1 MKDRA
6 LTYLSLAVGLAA
18 LCYAAWV
25 HQHSEQMARQ
35 ALRERERQFVETFA
49 PRVQSMYEGLGV
61 TNVVGNAQT
70 LEELFGPYVDVFNRM
85 AGEPDKEEKKT
96 P

>member
-6 LTYLSLAVGLAA
+6 LTYLSLAVGIAA

-25 HQHSEQMARQ
+25 HQHSEQMAVQ
-35 ALRERERQFVETFA
+35 ALHKREREFVRSLA
-49 PRVQSMYEGLGV
+49 PKIQSAYQGLGV

-70 LEELFGPYVDVFNRM
+70 LDELFGPYVEMMDRM
-85 AGEPDKEEKKT
+85 VSGPFQEEEHKK
-96 P
+96 

>member
-1 MKDRA
+1 MRDRA
-6 LTYLSLAVGLAA
+6 LTSLSLAIGIAA
-18 LCYAAWV
+18 LGYAAWV
-25 HQHSEQMARQ
+25 HRHSAQLAQQ
-35 ALRERERQFVETFA
+35 ALRERERQFVRTFA

-85 AGEPDKEEKKT
+85 AGEPDKEEKKS

>member
-6 LTYLSLAVGLAA
+6 LTYLSLAVGIAA
-18 LCYAAWV
+18 LCYAVWI
-25 HQHSEQMARQ
+25 HQHSAQMAQQ
-35 ALRERERQFVETFA
+35 ALQERERQFVRMFA
-49 PRVQSMYEGLGV
+49 PRVQSVYRGMGV
-61 TNVVGNAQT
+61 TNVIGDAQT
-70 LEELFGPYVDVFNRM
+70 LEELFGPYVDVINRM